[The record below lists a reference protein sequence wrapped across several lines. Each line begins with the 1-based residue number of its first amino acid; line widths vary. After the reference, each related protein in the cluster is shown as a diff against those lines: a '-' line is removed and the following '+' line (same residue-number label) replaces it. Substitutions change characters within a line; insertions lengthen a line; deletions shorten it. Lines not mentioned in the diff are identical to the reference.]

1 MNDQG
6 MRDQREPSAQ
16 QEGERLTT
24 KDMAGA
30 AARRAPEQA
39 EDIRDRQVIASNAA
53 TQPHGAAE
61 GNAATRTNAAAMET
75 NTPLFEQGE
84 TEEFRSRW
92 NNIQVQ
98 FVDEPRRSVEQADEL
113 VAQTMKRLAE
123 MFARER
129 ERLEQDWDRGDNVST
144 EDLRIALQR
153 YRSFFDRLLSV

>member
-1 MNDQG
+1 MNDQRI
-6 MRDQREPSAQ
+6 RDQREPSSQ
-16 QEGERLTT
+16 PEGSEPLTT

-30 AARRAPEQA
+30 AARRAPIELEQS
-39 EDIRDRQVIASNAA
+39 EDMRDEQRARERTAA
-53 TQPHGAAE
+53 TESNVVAQ
-61 GNAATRTNAAAMET
+61 TNAAAMEA
-75 NTPLFEQGE
+75 NAPLFEQGE
-84 TEEFRSRW
+84 TEDFRSRW

-113 VAQTMKRLAE
+113 VAHTMKRLAE

-129 ERLEQDWDRGDNVST
+129 ERLEQGWDRGDNVST

>member
-1 MNDQG
+1 MNDQR
-6 MRDQREPSAQ
+6 MRDQREPSPQ
-16 QEGERLTT
+16 PESSERLTT

-39 EDIRDRQVIASNAA
+39 EDVRDRQANAGNDA
-53 TQPHGAAE
+53 TEP
-61 GNAATRTNAAAMET
+61 NAAAMET

-84 TEEFRSRW
+84 TEDFRSRW

-123 MFARER
+123 IFARER
-129 ERLEQDWDRGDNVST
+129 ERLEQGWDSGDNVST

>member
-6 MRDQREPSAQ
+6 MRDPREPSAQ
-16 QEGERLTT
+16 PEGERLTT

-30 AARRAPEQA
+30 AARRAPEQG
-39 EDIRDRQVIASNAA
+39 EDIRDRQAIASNAA
-53 TQPHGAAE
+53 TQPH
-61 GNAATRTNAAAMET
+61 AAAMET

-113 VAQTMKRLAE
+113 VAHTMKRLAE

-153 YRSFFDRLLSV
+153 YRSFFDRLLTV

>member
-6 MRDQREPSAQ
+6 TKDQREQAAQ
-16 QEGERLTT
+16 QEGSERLTT

-30 AARRAPEQA
+30 AVRRAPIEHEQSA
-39 EDIRDRQVIASNAA
+39 DIRGEQRARELTA
-53 TQPHGAAE
+53 AAE
-61 GNAATRTNAAAMET
+61 TTAAAQPNAAAMET

-84 TEEFRSRW
+84 SEQFRSRW
-92 NNIQVQ
+92 NSIQVQ

-144 EDLRIALQR
+144 EDLRVALQR